1 MVKQLSWI
9 TRGAIFAIA
18 ASVIYSLWPVI
29 LMQWSNGNG
38 CPKLG
43 PVPACYLV
51 GVAYAAIG
59 SAALF
64 APYRLTW
71 VFLAGWT
78 PVFVLAAT
86 GSILELSGRTTCP
99 ASATGVPLCYYSLA
113 LAVVLIP
120 AFLFARHHSAP
131 RHIE

>member
-1 MVKQLSWI
+1 MKQLSWI

-18 ASVIYSLWPVI
+18 AGVIYSLWPVI
-29 LMQWSNGNG
+29 QMQWSNGNG

-51 GVAYAAIG
+51 GIAYAAMG
-59 SAALF
+59 VAALF

-71 VFLAGWT
+71 MFLAGWT

-99 ASATGVPLCYYSLA
+99 VSASGVALCYYSLTLA
-113 LAVVLIP
+113 LALIP
-120 AFLFARHHSAP
+120 AFLFARRCSS
-131 RHIE
+131 RVSS